1 MNNNTIKS
9 FIIDG
14 SERSVQ
20 DTVSKLKFISK
31 IEEGEIVDVH
41 TLTLYPLG
49 LVTSLYRTF
58 FARGEGRDHT
68 LNFFRRTIQDAFDLA
83 LECFQ
88 NEDAFFRQ
96 TGAIIITAI
105 RDARVGILNHAKTY
119 AGDKMYESKIDTLI
133 LGIDARLKDLVS
145 KLEGDARGF

>member
-1 MNNNTIKS
+1 MNTNTIKS

-20 DTVSKLKFISK
+20 DTVSKLKFIAK
-31 IEEGEIVDVH
+31 IEEGEVVDVH
-41 TLTLYPLG
+41 SLSLYPVGYL
-49 LVTSLYRTF
+49 TSIYRTM

-83 LECFQ
+83 LDCFQ
-88 NEDAFFRQ
+88 NEDPFSKT

-105 RDARVGILNHAKTY
+105 RDSRVGIINHSKTY
-119 AGDKMYESKIDTLI
+119 SQDRMYVAKIDTLI
-133 LGIDARLKDLVS
+133 LGIDTRLRDLMG
-145 KLEGDARGF
+145 KID